1 MPAFNYFVYVGI
13 QDLHVGGKR
22 EVFKNNCVLHLFGCW
37 LLFVQPV
44 KRNKKEVKKKRQGLS
59 FFFFFFFFA
68 FFVLKFLACI
78 FVYLVGFFSL
88 SFFLFF
94 FFHPLGSFTAFSSFK
109 KNGFYFLFNILLK
122 GCIY

>member
-37 LLFVQPV
+37 LLFVQQV
-44 KRNKKEVKKKRQGLS
+44 KRNKKEVKKKRQGLT

-68 FFVLKFLACI
+68 FFVLNFLACI

-94 FFHPLGSFTAFSSFK
+94 FFILWVLLLPFP
-109 KNGFYFLFNILLK
+109 LLK
-122 GCIY
+122 KMGSIFYLIFC